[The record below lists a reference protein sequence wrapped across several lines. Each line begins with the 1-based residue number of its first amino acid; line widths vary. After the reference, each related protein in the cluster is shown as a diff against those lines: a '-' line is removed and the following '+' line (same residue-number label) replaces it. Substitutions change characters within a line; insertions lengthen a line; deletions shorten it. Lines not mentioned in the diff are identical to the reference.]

1 MYIGEIS
8 PPALRGFYSS
18 FPQILMFVGILAVYG
33 VGAIPHLMFYHTAF
47 IASGMTVLAFLFV
60 LRIPETPR
68 YLVARGKRKEALKVL
83 EFLHGPKIDPQE
95 ELAEIEGAIDDKQQK
110 LSYKEFFREFKKK
123 NVYLPFILMF
133 FIMTFQ
139 QLSGINAIIFYSA
152 PILQDAGFG
161 KDSRFIALLTVGFTS
176 LLAAF
181 FSTLIVDLFGRKLL
195 LMSSATIMALSSF
208 GIGLVLRFP
217 SLHPI
222 IAILSVIGFQVG
234 FCIGYGAIA
243 WILIPEMIPLRV
255 RGYLGGILVSVNR
268 ASAAI
273 TPGFYFV
280 YADNI
285 GEDVAWWT
293 FAGINAVSLAFV
305 AFFMPETKG
314 KKLETMEKE
323 WLSNYKL
330 CS

>member
-1 MYIGEIS
+1 
-8 PPALRGFYSS
+8 
-18 FPQILMFVGILAVYG
+18 MFVGILAVYC
-33 VGAIPHLMFYHTAF
+33 VGAIPHVKFYLTAF
-47 IASGMTVLAFLFV
+47 IASGMTVLVLLFV
-60 LRIPETPR
+60 VWIPETPR
-68 YLVARGKRKEALKVL
+68 YLVTKGKIEKALKTL
-83 EFLHGPKIDPQE
+83 AFLRGPKIDARE
-95 ELAEIEGAIDDKQQK
+95 ELVEIEGAIAKQQK
-110 LSYKEFFREFKKK
+110 LSYKEFFREFSKK

-139 QLSGINAIIFYSA
+139 QLSGINAIVFYSA

-161 KDSRFIALLTVGFTS
+161 KDSRFIALLTVGLTS
-176 LLAAF
+176 LLATIAN
-181 FSTLIVDLFGRKLL
+181 TLIVDLFGRKLL
-195 LMSSATIMALSSF
+195 LMTSATIMALSSF

-217 SLHPI
+217 SLHP

-273 TPGFYFV
+273 TTGFYFV